1 VAELTPV
8 QREVLRAVVD
18 TAVPALPTPEGG
30 DPAFWETPGT
40 AVGTAEAL
48 ELFLQQGS
56 EEDQAGLAQLLDG
69 LAMLGFQHQGRATRE
84 GMLATVQA
92 LAPEALVAVAT
103 LRGGSC
109 LLAHSLVD
117 ESGRN
122 PFWPTYGYP
131 GPAVPPPDADLGIT
145 PHVPADG
152 EVLEA
157 DVVVVGSG
165 AGGGVIAGVLATQG
179 KKVVVLEAG
188 GAPSPRDYRQLEIEA
203 STTMMYRG
211 GLAMSADGNIGLLAG
226 ATLGGGTTINWQ
238 NCYRPSDAV
247 RQEWARDFGLD
258 DVATE
263 EFDRHLEAVLAR
275 VKANDGCSDLNGPH
289 QRMAEG
295 AKALGWSTHTVVR
308 NVDPDRHDPALAGYA
323 QFGDPSLS
331 KQSTLATYLQ
341 DAVDAGATVLV
352 HTKASQVCRG
362 ADGRASGVAATYTD
376 PATLDTRAVT
386 VNAPT
391 VVVACGALE
400 TPALLLRSGIG
411 GPAVGK
417 NLYLHPS
424 IGLFGVYEDD
434 QQAWWGPPQA
444 LVMDEF
450 RDLGDGYGLLVEGSQ
465 YYTGVFAFQLARKD
479 GKDGKE
485 AMSKL
490 GRMSDLLTIVRDH
503 AGGEVTLG
511 PDGEPLHTYAVTD
524 PRDEANLRRCYR
536 VLAELHLAAGAQEL
550 YLNTP
555 TAPVYRRGDD
565 LEAWFA
571 ALDAMHFGAGGIA
584 MGSAHQMGTARMGT
598 DPQTS
603 ACRPTGELHDVPG
616 VWIGDTSA
624 FPTPSGAN
632 PMLTCMALAHRTAE
646 NISGRRDEVPAAR
659 EPQAE
664 AALDAAPAA

>member
-1 VAELTPV
+1 
-8 QREVLRAVVD
+8 
-18 TAVPALPTPEGG
+18 
-30 DPAFWETPGT
+30 
-40 AVGTAEAL
+40 
-48 ELFLQQGS
+48 
-56 EEDQAGLAQLLDG
+56 
-69 LAMLGFQHQGRATRE
+69 
-84 GMLATVQA
+84 
-92 LAPEALVAVAT
+92 
-103 LRGGSC
+103 
-109 LLAHSLVD
+109 
-117 ESGRN
+117 
-122 PFWPTYGYP
+122 
-131 GPAVPPPDADLGIT
+131 
-145 PHVPADG
+145 
-152 EVLEA
+152 
-157 DVVVVGSG
+157 
-165 AGGGVIAGVLATQG
+165 
-179 KKVVVLEAG
+179 
-188 GAPSPRDYRQLEIEA
+188 
-203 STTMMYRG
+203 
-211 GLAMSADGNIGLLAG
+211 
-226 ATLGGGTTINWQ
+226 
-238 NCYRPSDAV
+238 
-247 RQEWARDFGLD
+247 
-258 DVATE
+258 
-263 EFDRHLEAVLAR
+263 
-275 VKANDGCSDLNGPH
+275 
-289 QRMAEG
+289 
-295 AKALGWSTHTVVR
+295 
-308 NVDPDRHDPALAGYA
+308 
-323 QFGDPSLS
+323 
-331 KQSTLATYLQ
+331 
-341 DAVDAGATVLV
+341 
-352 HTKASQVCRG
+352 
-362 ADGRASGVAATYTD
+362 TYTD
-376 PATLDTRAVT
+376 PATLETRAVT